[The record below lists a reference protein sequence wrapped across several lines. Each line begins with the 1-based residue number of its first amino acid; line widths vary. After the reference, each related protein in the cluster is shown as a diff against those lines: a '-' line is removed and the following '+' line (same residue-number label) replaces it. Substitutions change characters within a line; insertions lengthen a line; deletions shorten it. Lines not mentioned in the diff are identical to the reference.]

1 MKISSIKS
9 HVLRYELDKELGYS
23 QQYYKHRTA
32 HLVEIETDEG
42 ITGWGECFGPGNIAL
57 ANKYIVEKVIQ
68 PLIIGE
74 DPINKEYIWHKV
86 YNLLRDSG
94 QKGMPIQALSGIDI
108 ALWDILAKK
117 AKLPLYQLLGGKTN
131 NKIPVYGYGMMLQK
145 KSVEELCELF
155 KKEANQIK
163 EKNFK
168 AMKMKV
174 GLGPKEDLKLV
185 SAVREAIG
193 DDFKLMVDANH
204 AYNKNDALYV
214 GRGLDEMEIYW
225 FEEPVAPEDYDG
237 YKELKEKLKTNIAG
251 GEAEFTKYGWNQ
263 LIKNNCID
271 IAQPEVC
278 GLGGITEYLKVSAL
292 AQSNFIPIVNHVWG
306 SALSVAVNLHLLT
319 SLPDMP
325 GGLFPAKSML
335 EFDTTE
341 KNIFITDLAEEKFS
355 ILGSISARRHLYFSK
370 TNSVHVFAQRILH
383 LSLNSEFCWECC
395 STSSPR

>member
-1 MKISSIKS
+1 MKITSIKS

-32 HLVEIETDEG
+32 HLVEVETDEG

-68 PLIIGE
+68 PLIKGD
-74 DPINKEYIWHKV
+74 DPLKKEYIWHKV

-117 AKLPLYQLLGGKTN
+117 SNLPLYQLLGGKTN
-131 NKIPVYGYGMMLQK
+131 DKIPVYGYGMMLQK
-145 KSVEELCELF
+145 KTVDELCELF
-155 KKEANQIK
+155 KNEANQIK

-168 AMKMKV
+168 AMKMKI
-174 GLGPKEDLKLV
+174 GMGPKEDLKLV
-185 SAVREAIG
+185 RAVRDTIG
-193 DDFKLMVDANH
+193 SEFKLMVDANH

-214 GRGLDEMEIYW
+214 GRGLDEMNIYW
-225 FEEPVAPEDYDG
+225 FEEPVAPEDYDS

-319 SLPDMP
+319 TLPDMP
-325 GGLFPAKSML
+325 GGLFPTKSML

-355 ILGSISARRHLYFSK
+355 ILDQVKNKNG
-370 TNSVHVFAQRILH
+370 FA
-383 LSLNSEFCWECC
+383 
-395 STSSPR
+395 SPLENIGIGINPNKDFIKKYEYNG

>member
-1 MKISSIKS
+1 MKITSIKS

-32 HLVEIETDEG
+32 HLVEVETDEG

-68 PLIIGE
+68 PLIKGD
-74 DPINKEYIWHKV
+74 DPLKKENIWHKV

-117 AKLPLYQLLGGKTN
+117 SNLPLYQLLGGKTN
-131 NKIPVYGYGMMLQK
+131 DKIPVYGYGMMLQK
-145 KSVEELCELF
+145 KTVDELCELF
-155 KKEANQIK
+155 KNEASQIK

-168 AMKMKV
+168 AMKMKI
-174 GLGPKEDLKLV
+174 GMGPKEDLKLV
-185 SAVREAIG
+185 SAVRDAIG
-193 DDFKLMVDANH
+193 SEFKLMVDANH

-214 GRGLDEMEIYW
+214 GRGLDEMNIYW

-319 SLPDMP
+319 TLPDMP
-325 GGLFPAKSML
+325 GGLFPTKSML

-355 ILGSISARRHLYFSK
+355 ILDQVKNKNG
-370 TNSVHVFAQRILH
+370 FA
-383 LSLNSEFCWECC
+383 
-395 STSSPR
+395 SPLENIGIGINPNKDFIKKYEYNG

>member
-1 MKISSIKS
+1 MKITSIKS

-23 QQYYKHRTA
+23 QQYYKHRTV
-32 HLVEIETDEG
+32 HLVEVETDEG

-68 PLIIGE
+68 PLIKG
-74 DPINKEYIWHKV
+74 DNPLKKEYIWHKV

-117 AKLPLYQLLGGKTN
+117 ANLPLYQLLGGKTN
-131 NKIPVYGYGMMLQK
+131 DKIPVYGYGMMLQK
-145 KSVEELCELF
+145 KPVEELCELF
-155 KKEANQIK
+155 KNEANQIK

-168 AMKMKV
+168 AMKMKI
-174 GLGPKEDLKLV
+174 GIGPKEDLKLV
-185 SAVREAIG
+185 SAVRDAIG
-193 DDFKLMVDANH
+193 SEFKLMVDANH

-214 GRGLDEMEIYW
+214 GSGLDEMNIYW

-237 YKELKEKLKTNIAG
+237 YKELKEKLNTNIAG

-263 LIKNNCID
+263 LLKNNCID

-292 AQSNFIPIVNHVWG
+292 AQSNFIPLVNHVWG

-319 SLPDMP
+319 TLPDMP
-325 GGLFPAKSML
+325 GGLFPTKTML

-355 ILGSISARRHLYFSK
+355 ILDQVKNKNG
-370 TNSVHVFAQRILH
+370 FA
-383 LSLNSEFCWECC
+383 
-395 STSSPR
+395 SPLENIGIGINPNKDFIKKYEYNG

>member
-1 MKISSIKS
+1 MKINSIKS

-32 HLVEIETDEG
+32 HLVEVQTDEG

-145 KSVEELCELF
+145 KTVEELCELF

-174 GLGPKEDLKLV
+174 GLGPKDDLKLV

-193 DDFKLMVDANH
+193 DNFKLMVDANH

-214 GRGLDEMEIYW
+214 GRGLDEMDIYW
-225 FEEPVAPEDYDG
+225 FEEPVAPEDYDS

-278 GLGGITEYLKVSAL
+278 GLGGITEYLKISAL
-292 AQSNFIPIVNHVWG
+292 AQANFIPIVNHVWG

-325 GGLFPAKSML
+325 GGLFPTKSML

-355 ILGSISARRHLYFSK
+355 ILDQVKEKNG
-370 TNSVHVFAQRILH
+370 FA
-383 LSLNSEFCWECC
+383 
-395 STSSPR
+395 SPLENIGIGINPKKDFIKEYEYNG

>member
-131 NKIPVYGYGMMLQK
+131 SKIPVYGYGMMLQK

-185 SAVREAIG
+185 SAVREVIG
-193 DDFKLMVDANH
+193 NDFKLMVDANH

-325 GGLFPAKSML
+325 GGLFPTKSML

-341 KNIFITDLAEEKFS
+341 KNIFITDLPKENFS
-355 ILGSISARRHLYFSK
+355 ILDQVKENNGYA
-370 TNSVHVFAQRILH
+370 SVTDNVGIGINPNEDFIK
-383 LSLNSEFCWECC
+383 EFEVNE
-395 STSSPR
+395 

>member
-131 NKIPVYGYGMMLQK
+131 SKIPVYGYGMMLQK

-251 GEAEFTKYGWNQ
+251 GEAEFTKYGWNE

-355 ILGSISARRHLYFSK
+355 ILDQVKDKDG
-370 TNSVHVFAQRILH
+370 FASPLENIGIGI
-383 LSLNSEFCWECC
+383 NPKKEFIKEYEYNG
-395 STSSPR
+395 

>member
-9 HVLRYELDKELGYS
+9 HVLRYELNKELGYS

-74 DPINKEYIWHKV
+74 DPTNKEYIWHKV

-155 KKEANQIK
+155 KTEANQIK

-237 YKELKEKLKTNIAG
+237 YKELKERLKTNIAG

-325 GGLFPAKSML
+325 GGLFPTKSML

-355 ILGSISARRHLYFSK
+355 ILDQVKNKDG
-370 TNSVHVFAQRILH
+370 FA
-383 LSLNSEFCWECC
+383 
-395 STSSPR
+395 SPLENIGIGINPKKDFIKEYEYNG

>member
-131 NKIPVYGYGMMLQK
+131 SKIPVYGYGMMLQK

-185 SAVREAIG
+185 SAVREVIG
-193 DDFKLMVDANH
+193 NDFKLMVDANH

-214 GRGLDEMEIYW
+214 GRGLDEMDIYW

-251 GEAEFTKYGWNQ
+251 GEAEFTKYGWNE

-306 SALSVAVNLHLLT
+306 SALSVAVNLHLIT

-355 ILGSISARRHLYFSK
+355 ILDQVKHKDG
-370 TNSVHVFAQRILH
+370 FA
-383 LSLNSEFCWECC
+383 
-395 STSSPR
+395 SPLENIGIGINPKKDFIKEYTYNG

>member
-1 MKISSIKS
+1 MKIVSIKS
-9 HVLRYELDKELGYS
+9 HVLRYELEKELGYS
-23 QQYYKHRTA
+23 QQYYKHRTV

-57 ANKYIVEKVIQ
+57 ANKFIVEKVIQ
-68 PLIIGE
+68 PLIKGE
-74 DPINKEYIWHKV
+74 DPTNKEYIWHKV

-108 ALWDILAKK
+108 ALWDILSKK
-117 AKLPLYQLLGGKTN
+117 AKLPLYKLIGGKTN
-131 NKIPVYGYGMMLQK
+131 SQIPVYGYGMMLQK
-145 KSVEELCELF
+145 KSVNELIELF
-155 KKEANQIK
+155 KEESKKIK

-168 AMKMKV
+168 AMKMKI
-174 GLGPKEDLKLV
+174 GLGPKDDLKLV
-185 SAVREAIG
+185 KTVREEVG

-204 AYNKNDALYV
+204 AYNTIDAMYV
-214 GRGLDEMEIYW
+214 GKGLDEMDIFW

-237 YKELKEKLKTNIAG
+237 YKELKDNLKTNIAG

-263 LIKNNCID
+263 LIKKRCID

-319 SLPDMP
+319 VQPDMP
-325 GGLFPAKSML
+325 GGLFPFKPML
-335 EFDTTE
+335 EFDTTD
-341 KNIFITDLAEEKFS
+341 KNIFITDLSTENFSVLEQVKKNNGYVKPIENIGIGISPDKDFIKKFE
-355 ILGSISARRHLYFSK
+355 I
-370 TNSVHVFAQRILH
+370 ND
-383 LSLNSEFCWECC
+383 
-395 STSSPR
+395 

>member
-193 DDFKLMVDANH
+193 NDFKLMVDANH

-325 GGLFPAKSML
+325 GGLFPTKSML

-355 ILGSISARRHLYFSK
+355 ILDQVKDKDG
-370 TNSVHVFAQRILH
+370 FASPLENIGIGI
-383 LSLNSEFCWECC
+383 NPKKEFIKEYEYNG
-395 STSSPR
+395 

>member
-1 MKISSIKS
+1 
-9 HVLRYELDKELGYS
+9 
-23 QQYYKHRTA
+23 
-32 HLVEIETDEG
+32 
-42 ITGWGECFGPGNIAL
+42 
-57 ANKYIVEKVIQ
+57 
-68 PLIIGE
+68 
-74 DPINKEYIWHKV
+74 
-86 YNLLRDSG
+86 
-94 QKGMPIQALSGIDI
+94 
-108 ALWDILAKK
+108 
-117 AKLPLYQLLGGKTN
+117 
-131 NKIPVYGYGMMLQK
+131 MMLQK

-237 YKELKEKLKTNIAG
+237 YKELKEKLKINIAG

-306 SALSVAVNLHLLT
+306 SALSVAVNLH
-319 SLPDMP
+319 
-325 GGLFPAKSML
+325 
-335 EFDTTE
+335 
-341 KNIFITDLAEEKFS
+341 
-355 ILGSISARRHLYFSK
+355 
-370 TNSVHVFAQRILH
+370 
-383 LSLNSEFCWECC
+383 
-395 STSSPR
+395 

>member
-1 MKISSIKS
+1 MKITSIKS

-32 HLVEIETDEG
+32 HLVEVETDEG

-68 PLIIGE
+68 PLIKG
-74 DPINKEYIWHKV
+74 DNPLKKEYIWHKV

-117 AKLPLYQLLGGKTN
+117 SNLPLYQLLGGKTN
-131 NKIPVYGYGMMLQK
+131 DKIPVYGYGMMLQK
-145 KSVEELCELF
+145 KTVEELCELF
-155 KKEANQIK
+155 KNEASQIK

-168 AMKMKV
+168 AMKMKI
-174 GLGPKEDLKLV
+174 GMGPKEDLKLV
-185 SAVREAIG
+185 SAVRDTIG
-193 DDFKLMVDANH
+193 SEFKLMVDANH

-214 GRGLDEMEIYW
+214 GKGLDEMNIYW

-263 LIKNNCID
+263 LLKNNCID

-319 SLPDMP
+319 TLPDMP
-325 GGLFPAKSML
+325 GGLFPTKSML

-355 ILGSISARRHLYFSK
+355 ILDQVKNKNG
-370 TNSVHVFAQRILH
+370 FA
-383 LSLNSEFCWECC
+383 
-395 STSSPR
+395 SPLENIGIGINPNKDFIKKYEYNG

>member
-74 DPINKEYIWHKV
+74 DPINKEYIWHKI

-325 GGLFPAKSML
+325 GGLFPTKSML

-355 ILGSISARRHLYFSK
+355 ILDQVKDKDG
-370 TNSVHVFAQRILH
+370 FASPLENIGIGI
-383 LSLNSEFCWECC
+383 NPKKEFIKEYEYNG
-395 STSSPR
+395 

>member
-185 SAVREAIG
+185 SAVREVIG
-193 DDFKLMVDANH
+193 NDFKLMVDANH

-341 KNIFITDLAEEKFS
+341 KNIFITELAEEKFS
-355 ILGSISARRHLYFSK
+355 IFDQVKNEDG
-370 TNSVHVFAQRILH
+370 FASPLENIGIGI
-383 LSLNSEFCWECC
+383 NPKKEFIKEYEYNG
-395 STSSPR
+395 

>member
-1 MKISSIKS
+1 MKITSIKS

-32 HLVEIETDEG
+32 HLVEVETDEG

-68 PLIIGE
+68 PLIKG
-74 DPINKEYIWHKV
+74 DNPLKKEYIWHKV

-117 AKLPLYQLLGGKTN
+117 SNLPLYQLLGGKTN
-131 NKIPVYGYGMMLQK
+131 DKIPVYGYGMMLQK
-145 KSVEELCELF
+145 KTVDELCELF
-155 KKEANQIK
+155 KNEASQIK

-168 AMKMKV
+168 AMKMKI
-174 GLGPKEDLKLV
+174 GMGPKEDLKLV
-185 SAVREAIG
+185 SAVRDTIG
-193 DDFKLMVDANH
+193 SEFKLMVDANH

-214 GRGLDEMEIYW
+214 GKGLDEMNIYW

-263 LIKNNCID
+263 LLKNNCID

-319 SLPDMP
+319 TLPDMP
-325 GGLFPAKSML
+325 GGLFPTKSML

-355 ILGSISARRHLYFSK
+355 ILDQVKNKNG
-370 TNSVHVFAQRILH
+370 FA
-383 LSLNSEFCWECC
+383 
-395 STSSPR
+395 SPLENIGIGINPNKDFIKKYEYNG

>member
-145 KSVEELCELF
+145 KPVEELCELF

-174 GLGPKEDLKLV
+174 GLGPKEDLMLV

-193 DDFKLMVDANH
+193 NNFKLMVDANH

-237 YKELKEKLKTNIAG
+237 YKELKERLKTNIAG

-355 ILGSISARRHLYFSK
+355 ILDQVKDKDG
-370 TNSVHVFAQRILH
+370 FA
-383 LSLNSEFCWECC
+383 
-395 STSSPR
+395 SPLENIGIGINPKKDFIKEYEYNG

>member
-1 MKISSIKS
+1 MKIISIKS

-32 HLVEIETDEG
+32 HLVEVETDEG

-68 PLIIGE
+68 PLIKGD
-74 DPINKEYIWHKV
+74 DPLNKEYIWHKV

-117 AKLPLYQLLGGKTN
+117 ANLPLYQLLGGKTN
-131 NKIPVYGYGMMLQK
+131 DKIPVYGYGMMLQK
-145 KSVEELCELF
+145 KSIEELCELF
-155 KKEANQIK
+155 KNEANQIK

-168 AMKMKV
+168 AMKMKI
-174 GLGPKEDLKLV
+174 GMGPKEDLKLV
-185 SAVREAIG
+185 SAVRDAIG
-193 DDFKLMVDANH
+193 SEFKLMVDANH

-214 GRGLDEMEIYW
+214 GSGLDEMDIYW
-225 FEEPVAPEDYDG
+225 FEEPVAPEDYGG

-319 SLPDMP
+319 TLPDMP
-325 GGLFPAKSML
+325 GGLFPTKSML

-355 ILGSISARRHLYFSK
+355 ILDQVKNKNG
-370 TNSVHVFAQRILH
+370 FA
-383 LSLNSEFCWECC
+383 
-395 STSSPR
+395 SPLENIGIGINPNKDFIKKYEYNG

>member
-1 MKISSIKS
+1 VKITSIKS

-32 HLVEIETDEG
+32 HLVEVETDEG

-68 PLIIGE
+68 PLIKGD
-74 DPINKEYIWHKV
+74 DPLKKEYIWHKV

-117 AKLPLYQLLGGKTN
+117 SNLPLYQLLGGKTN
-131 NKIPVYGYGMMLQK
+131 DKIPVYGYGMMLQK
-145 KSVEELCELF
+145 KTVDELCELF
-155 KKEANQIK
+155 KNEASQIK
-163 EKNFK
+163 ENNFK
-168 AMKMKV
+168 AMKMKI
-174 GLGPKEDLKLV
+174 GMGPKEDLKLV
-185 SAVREAIG
+185 SAVRDTIG
-193 DDFKLMVDANH
+193 SEFKLMVDANH

-214 GRGLDEMEIYW
+214 GKGLDEMNIYW
-225 FEEPVAPEDYDG
+225 FEEPVAPEDYDS

-319 SLPDMP
+319 TLPDMP
-325 GGLFPAKSML
+325 GGLFPTKSML

-355 ILGSISARRHLYFSK
+355 ILDQVKNKNG
-370 TNSVHVFAQRILH
+370 FA
-383 LSLNSEFCWECC
+383 
-395 STSSPR
+395 SPLENIGIGINPNKDFIKKYEYNG

>member
-1 MKISSIKS
+1 MKITSIKS

-32 HLVEIETDEG
+32 HLVEVETDEG

-68 PLIIGE
+68 PLIKGD
-74 DPINKEYIWHKV
+74 DPLKKEYIWHKV

-117 AKLPLYQLLGGKTN
+117 SNLPLYQLLGGKTN

-145 KSVEELCELF
+145 KTVDELCELF
-155 KKEANQIK
+155 KNEANQIK

-168 AMKMKV
+168 AMKMKI
-174 GLGPKEDLKLV
+174 GMGPKEDLKLV
-185 SAVREAIG
+185 SAVRDTIG
-193 DDFKLMVDANH
+193 SEFKLMVDANH

-214 GRGLDEMEIYW
+214 GKGLDEMNIYW

-237 YKELKEKLKTNIAG
+237 YKELKEKLNTNIAG

-263 LIKNNCID
+263 LLKNNCID

-306 SALSVAVNLHLLT
+306 TALSVAVNLHLLT
-319 SLPDMP
+319 TLPDMP
-325 GGLFPAKSML
+325 GGLFPTKSML

-355 ILGSISARRHLYFSK
+355 ILDQVKNKNG
-370 TNSVHVFAQRILH
+370 FA
-383 LSLNSEFCWECC
+383 
-395 STSSPR
+395 SPLENIGIGINPNKDFIKKYEYNG

>member
-1 MKISSIKS
+1 VKISSIKS

-185 SAVREAIG
+185 SAVREVIG
-193 DDFKLMVDANH
+193 NDFKLMVDANH

-237 YKELKEKLKTNIAG
+237 YKELKERLKTNIAG

-325 GGLFPAKSML
+325 GGLFPTKSML

-355 ILGSISARRHLYFSK
+355 ILDQVKDKDG
-370 TNSVHVFAQRILH
+370 FASPLENIGIGI
-383 LSLNSEFCWECC
+383 NPKKEFIKEYEYNG
-395 STSSPR
+395 

>member
-131 NKIPVYGYGMMLQK
+131 SKIPVYGYGMMLQK

-325 GGLFPAKSML
+325 GGLFPTKSML

-355 ILGSISARRHLYFSK
+355 ILDQVKDKDG
-370 TNSVHVFAQRILH
+370 FA
-383 LSLNSEFCWECC
+383 
-395 STSSPR
+395 SPLENIGIGINPKKDFIKEYEYND

>member
-1 MKISSIKS
+1 M
-9 HVLRYELDKELGYS
+9 LRYELDKELGYS

-74 DPINKEYIWHKV
+74 DPINKEYIWHKI

-131 NKIPVYGYGMMLQK
+131 SKIPVYGYGMMLQK

-193 DDFKLMVDANH
+193 NNFKLMVDANH

-214 GRGLDEMEIYW
+214 GKGLDEMEIYW

-325 GGLFPAKSML
+325 GGLFPTKSML

-355 ILGSISARRHLYFSK
+355 ILDQVKDQDG
-370 TNSVHVFAQRILH
+370 FAFPLENTGIGI
-383 LSLNSEFCWECC
+383 NPKKDFIKEYEYYG
-395 STSSPR
+395 

>member
-74 DPINKEYIWHKV
+74 DPTNKEYIWHKV
-86 YNLLRDSG
+86 YNILRDSG

-145 KSVEELCELF
+145 KTVEELCELF
-155 KKEANQIK
+155 KQEASQIK

-185 SAVREAIG
+185 SAVREVIG

-263 LIKNNCID
+263 LIKKNCID

-355 ILGSISARRHLYFSK
+355 ILDQVKGK
-370 TNSVHVFAQRILH
+370 DGFA
-383 LSLNSEFCWECC
+383 
-395 STSSPR
+395 SPLENIGIGINPKKDFIKEYEYNG

>member
-1 MKISSIKS
+1 MKITSIKS

-32 HLVEIETDEG
+32 HLVEVETDEG

-68 PLIIGE
+68 PLIKGD
-74 DPINKEYIWHKV
+74 DPLNKEYIWHKV

-117 AKLPLYQLLGGKTN
+117 SNLPLYQLLGGKTN
-131 NKIPVYGYGMMLQK
+131 DKIPVYGYGMMLQK
-145 KSVEELCELF
+145 KTVEELCELF
-155 KKEANQIK
+155 KNEASQIK

-168 AMKMKV
+168 AMKMKI
-174 GLGPKEDLKLV
+174 GMGPKEDLKLV
-185 SAVREAIG
+185 SAVRDTIG
-193 DDFKLMVDANH
+193 SEFKLMVDANH

-214 GRGLDEMEIYW
+214 GKGLDEMNIYW
-225 FEEPVAPEDYDG
+225 FEEPVAPEDYDS
-237 YKELKEKLKTNIAG
+237 YKELKQKLKTNIAG

-319 SLPDMP
+319 TLPDMP
-325 GGLFPAKSML
+325 GGLFPTKSML

-355 ILGSISARRHLYFSK
+355 ILDQVKNKNG
-370 TNSVHVFAQRILH
+370 FA
-383 LSLNSEFCWECC
+383 
-395 STSSPR
+395 SPLENIGIGINPNKDFIKKYEYNG

>member
-32 HLVEIETDEG
+32 HLVEVETDEG

-57 ANKYIVEKVIQ
+57 TNKYIVEKVIQ
-68 PLIIGE
+68 PLIKGD
-74 DPINKEYIWHKV
+74 DPLNKEYIWHKV

-214 GRGLDEMEIYW
+214 GKGLDEMDIYW

-278 GLGGITEYLKVSAL
+278 GLGGITEYLKIAAL
-292 AQSNFIPIVNHVWG
+292 AQANFIPVINHVWG
-306 SALSVAVNLHLLT
+306 SAISIAVNLHLLT
-319 SLPDMP
+319 AQPDMP
-325 GGLFPAKSML
+325 GGLFPSKSML

-341 KNIFITDLAEEKFS
+341 KNIFITDLPKEEFS
-355 ILGSISARRHLYFSK
+355 ILDQVKNNNGFA
-370 TNSVHVFAQRILH
+370 SVTDKIGIGINPDEDFIK
-383 LSLNSEFCWECC
+383 EFEVNE
-395 STSSPR
+395 